1 MIAVKLKS
9 DDGRDQIA
17 DFYRNELA
25 RFGTVL
31 DCTVPEPA
39 ERSKRE
45 TKSRTLTCDG
55 ERAKR
60 NGFLFKAGA
69 KANQRIVS
77 IEPRAMPRTSRW
89 STSRY
94 ADSTELNRGPAELPR
109 GPPASHAAW
118 RASPRD
124 SGFCPATVVNLGHP
138 AQNSHSSMATTSHRA
153 APQSTH
159 AALVTEFHREPP
171 FSNSFV
177 HLSHFGRLGKSPE
190 TDGSKDSPAKVPRAP
205 RLWRWP
211 ARSRCRPKMCTP
223 YATLLRPPAPP
234 LPAL

>member
-1 MIAVKLKS
+1 MNPDYSLLRRTSLRTKPHLLVLALALGIAAPVPCIAREFDARINFASEAHPGETGIRVYPGAIKLQGKSEDTDSARVQFSLGDYGLKVIAVKLKS

-77 IEPRAMPRTSRW
+77 IEPKGNATHISLVHI
-89 STSRY
+89 
-94 ADSTELNRGPAELPR
+94 EVRGL
-109 GPPASHAAW
+109 
-118 RASPRD
+118 D
-124 SGFCPATVVNLGHP
+124 
-138 AQNSHSSMATTSHRA
+138 
-153 APQSTH
+153 
-159 AALVTEFHREPP
+159 
-171 FSNSFV
+171 
-177 HLSHFGRLGKSPE
+177 
-190 TDGSKDSPAKVPRAP
+190 
-205 RLWRWP
+205 
-211 ARSRCRPKMCTP
+211 
-223 YATLLRPPAPP
+223 
-234 LPAL
+234 